1 MIHKIDPYLLKKVNT
16 LDNTQKYECVL
27 YANNYTRLK
36 NHLLDISLNI
46 KEVPFIN
53 AFIVDLRC
61 ENMFKLSKLNA
72 VKYIT
77 QSAKVSALVNVAN
90 KILHTESKV
99 GVSGANFSIAVID
112 TGIYPHLDFMVPH
125 NKIVK
130 FVDLVNNKDL
140 PYDDNGHGTFISGV
154 IAGNGTVD
162 SKYIGIDPFSNIIS
176 IKALDKN
183 GETSASNIL
192 TAMQWVYDNKD
203 EYNIKIVCM
212 SFGAVPIGKNDPL
225 MIGAEMLWDN
235 GIVVVSAAGN
245 SGPQIETIRSPGSS
259 YKIITVGALND
270 RRVNNIPQYEL
281 FEVADFSS
289 RGPIFNNYKPD
300 LLTSGVNIN
309 GLNYDVNSGFY
320 TTMSGTS
327 VSTPMVVGVVSRILK
342 KYPQYSPDQVKRYLI
357 TSCTKITGDRNSEG
371 FGWLDGVKLFKDH
384 E

>member
-1 MIHKIDPYLLKKVNT
+1 MFSLVITLLITVS
-16 LDNTQKYECVL
+16 
-27 YANNYTRLK
+27 
-36 NHLLDISLNI
+36 SLI
-46 KEVPFIN
+46 VFCTSSLSLPVPFIN

-99 GVSGANFSIAVID
+99 GVNGANFSIAVID

-203 EYNIKIVCM
+203 EYNIKI
-212 SFGAVPIGKNDPL
+212 PND
-225 MIGAEMLWDN
+225 
-235 GIVVVSAAGN
+235 
-245 SGPQIETIRSPGSS
+245 
-259 YKIITVGALND
+259 
-270 RRVNNIPQYEL
+270 
-281 FEVADFSS
+281 EVQGWKKFQD
-289 RGPIFNNYKPD
+289 I
-300 LLTSGVNIN
+300 
-309 GLNYDVNSGFY
+309 VNSIY
-320 TTMSGTS
+320 E
-327 VSTPMVVGVVSRILK
+327 RIK
-342 KYPQYSPDQVKRYLI
+342 
-357 TSCTKITGDRNSEG
+357 
-371 FGWLDGVKLFKDH
+371 
-384 E
+384 